1 MNIKRI
7 ISWVLASGIVSGC
20 NISVANAEN
29 QNSIITGIKCGMAE
43 SEVIE
48 ILGNDIVYT
57 LDSSDINP
65 EDDDYTN
72 FYNTENISDF
82 NVDMSSVII
91 TEFSGDNT
99 LNNYGYNIG
108 THYNKETQKFEY
120 PYSESELLEVYD
132 GIYNQ
137 LVQWYGEGGDG
148 YNIYGTLRE
157 YTWNTEYGEIWFV
170 VGTDLFGESSGI
182 NKIILTCSANPE
194 DNKKLGDVNGDGV
207 INSSDASDI
216 LADYAVTSSGGVSIL
231 DKDIADVNKD
241 KQTDSSDS
249 SLILAYYAYISAG
262 GNATI
267 QKFKYI

>member
-1 MNIKRI
+1 MKKI
-7 ISWVLASGIVSGC
+7 ISSVLAVGIISC
-20 NISVANAEN
+20 FNISVANAEN
-29 QNSIITGIKCGMAE
+29 QHSIITGIKCGMTE

-57 LDSSDINP
+57 LDSSNINP

-72 FYNTENISDF
+72 FYNTDKISDF

-99 LNNYGYNIG
+99 LNGYGYNIG
-108 THYNKETQKFEY
+108 THYNEQTEKFEY

-148 YNIYGTLRE
+148 YNIYGALRE

-170 VGTDLFGESSGI
+170 VGTDLFSESSGI

-194 DNKKLGDVNGDGV
+194 NNKNLGDVNSDGE

-216 LADYAVTSSGGVSIL
+216 LADYANTSAGRTSSL
-231 DKDIADVNKD
+231 DINTADVNGD
-241 KQTDSSDS
+241 GSINSSDS
-249 SLILAYYAYISAG
+249 SLVLAYYTYKSSG